1 MKKIFFSI
9 ILVVVLIL
17 AIVLVGISDKNKK
30 NNEISKFNAQFE
42 KYNKETLY
50 GTDILSI
57 INKAIDNNEQYAIEK
72 NQDGFY
78 IENDTNSVKVEITLL
93 TTDEDGKTKEVI
105 HQMEELEK
113 AGLDEFISI
122 FNLTTFEF
130 SKIEYNS
137 QNRVSKIYVKQLE
150 L

>member
-9 ILVVVLIL
+9 ILLVVLIL
-17 AIVLVGISDKNKK
+17 AIVLVGISDKNRK
-30 NNEISKFNAQFE
+30 NNEISKFNTQFE

-93 TTDEDGKTKEVI
+93 TTDEDGKPKEVV

-122 FNLTTFEF
+122 FNLTAFEF